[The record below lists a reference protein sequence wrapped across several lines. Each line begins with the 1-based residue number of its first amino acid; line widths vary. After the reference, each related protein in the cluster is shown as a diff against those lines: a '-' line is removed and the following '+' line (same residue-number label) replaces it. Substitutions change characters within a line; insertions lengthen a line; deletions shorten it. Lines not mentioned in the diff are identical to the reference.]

1 MCFSHYL
8 SVSVV
13 SPCLVKFTVSVVKL
27 TSVLKVQLIA
37 IAGESMTVCDPAA
50 MWCRGVRTVGRG
62 TYSVLKGCNDTFTT
76 RALFLQTHWEAFQ
89 RILVCECVHVWYI
102 ILLEHY

>member
-37 IAGESMTVCDPAA
+37 IAGESTTACDPAA
-50 MWCRGVRTVGRG
+50 MWC
-62 TYSVLKGCNDTFTT
+62 
-76 RALFLQTHWEAFQ
+76 
-89 RILVCECVHVWYI
+89 
-102 ILLEHY
+102 

>member
-37 IAGESMTVCDPAA
+37 IAGES
-50 MWCRGVRTVGRG
+50 VR
-62 TYSVLKGCNDTFTT
+62 SGCNVVL
-76 RALFLQTHWEAFQ
+76 RGQNCGPRH
-89 RILVCECVHVWYI
+89 ILSAER
-102 ILLEHY
+102 L

>member
-8 SVSVV
+8 SVSAV

-37 IAGESMTVCDPAA
+37 IAGESMTACDPAA
-50 MWCRGVRTVGRG
+50 MWC
-62 TYSVLKGCNDTFTT
+62 
-76 RALFLQTHWEAFQ
+76 
-89 RILVCECVHVWYI
+89 
-102 ILLEHY
+102 